1 MTTEPLEPDSRSV
14 LPNHPHATGHA
25 TDDDPVIATLEA
37 LDEVLDEL
45 RQRLPATPPWEL
57 CEGFLT
63 ALLCTRRDIPEA
75 EWLPVLLGSGAGEGG
90 EGEEA
95 GDAGAIFASPAQHTR
110 FSMHWQ
116 ARAEQIRAALQA
128 RVTSLDD
135 EAALDPAVIDWHGL
149 LASLPEAARTEA
161 LADGEPPPAFARDW
175 AVGFLT
181 VADIWADDWAPPRDK
196 ALAADLADAL
206 DCIAMLDSDDTA
218 PPAFN
223 LYDEDGPPT
232 ISEERMN
239 AYGEA
244 LWAVYDLYAIA
255 RAMGPRMAPVRAVAT
270 PGRND
275 PCPCGSGRKYKKCCG
290 A

>member
-1 MTTEPLEPDSRSV
+1 MTTTPTS
-14 LPNHPHATGHA
+14 HPPGPAA
-25 TDDDPVIATLEA
+25 PAPDDDPVIATLEG
-37 LDEVLDEL
+37 LDAVLDEL
-45 RQRLPATPPWEL
+45 RERLPATPPWEL

-63 ALLCTRRDIPEA
+63 ALLCTRRAIAEA
-75 EWLPVLLGSGAGEGG
+75 EWLPVLLGGVPGAAGEG
-90 EGEEA
+90 EG
-95 GDAGAIFASPAQHTR
+95 GDEAGAIFASAAQHTR

-135 EAALDPAVIDWHGL
+135 EAALDPAVVDWRGL
-149 LASLPEAARTEA
+149 LASLPEAERAEA
-161 LADGEPPPAFARDW
+161 LAGGEPLPAFARDW
-175 AVGFLT
+175 AVGFLAVVDT
-181 VADIWADDWAPPRDK
+181 WADDWALPRDK
-196 ALAADLADAL
+196 ALAADMADAL
-206 DCIAMLDSDDTA
+206 DCIAALDSDDTA

-223 LYDEDGPPT
+223 LYDEDGPST

-244 LWAVYDLYAIA
+244 LWAVYDLHAIA
-255 RAMGPRMAPVRAVAT
+255 RALGPRTAPVRAAAT